1 MLIDKQK
8 IGNTS
13 PGMSTIKK
21 MGSYA
26 CALCWRSRASLLC
39 LNYIMMSSFPLSA
52 FPHCVLL
59 IYLNQIL
66 RSEIVELKAM
76 DNLYMTLS
84 KGWKWQSLS
93 HVQLFETPWTLA
105 HSSPLLWTSPGKNTG
120 VSCHSLLQ
128 RSTQPRDWTQV
139 FYIAGRFFYHLSHQ
153 GIHFIYNCVKE
164 LHPIIYF
171 HICVCKRESSST
183 WRLVHESS

>member
-52 FPHCVLL
+52 FPHCILL

-105 HSSPLLWTSPGKNTG
+105 HPSPLLWTSPGKNTG

-171 HICVCKRESSST
+171 HICVCKGESSST